1 MTGFEFEA
9 AKWQQD
15 GEGTWLCLLVKEP
28 TSFLRQFIADLS
40 GKRKYVAEIKEWR
53 KKRSGDAN
61 SYAWALMGKLA
72 EHYRVTPISVY
83 RSEIVNISD
92 AYEVVCVQETAKD
105 RFRRIWGKQ
114 GLGWVCE
121 EFPSKLP
128 GCVNL
133 RCFYGSSVYDTG
145 QMSRL
150 IDGIVQECQAAGI
163 ETATPEELSRLKEE
177 WT

>member
-1 MTGFEFEA
+1 M
-9 AKWQQD
+9 
-15 GEGTWLCLLVKEP
+15 
-28 TSFLRQFIADLS
+28 
-40 GKRKYVAEIKEWR
+40 
-53 KKRSGDAN
+53 
-61 SYAWALMGKLA
+61 
-72 EHYRVTPISVY
+72 TPISVY

-145 QMSRL
+145 QMSRF

>member
-1 MTGFEFEA
+1 MMQTQTNEFRWSA
-9 AKWQQD
+9 D
-15 GEGTWLCLLVKEP
+15 SSGTWLCLKTEEARRICGETQAEKLYTV
-28 TSFLRQFIADLS
+28 
-40 GKRKYVAEIKEWR
+40 EIKEWR
-53 KKRSGDAN
+53 NKRSGDAN
-61 SYAWALMGKLA
+61 AYAWALMGKLA
-72 EHYRVTPISVY
+72 EHYRVTPINIY

-105 RFRRIWGKQ
+105 SFQRIWGKQ

-133 RCFYGSSVYDTG
+133 RCFYGSSVYDTW
-145 QMSRL
+145 QMSRF
-150 IDGIVQECQAAGI
+150 IDGIVQECQAVGI